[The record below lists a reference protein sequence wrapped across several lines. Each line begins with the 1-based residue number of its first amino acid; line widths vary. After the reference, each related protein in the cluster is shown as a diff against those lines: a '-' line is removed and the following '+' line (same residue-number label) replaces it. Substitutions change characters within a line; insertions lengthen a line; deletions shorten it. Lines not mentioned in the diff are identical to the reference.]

1 MTNQVLVGGGGGR
14 DVSDMDVPD
23 DYRCPITY
31 QIMEDPVVAL
41 DGHSYERKAIE
52 EWFNRCTRS
61 PMTNQVLVATTVMP
75 NHTLKKLIST
85 FVETYAI
92 LQREKHDAN
101 AEMRRLKLKVDQYE
115 EEIRDRHRKYADGKL
130 VPLRDTIG
138 RIIDLRKHAELTLS
152 EREIARNVCVFF
164 DLSFECDKD
173 KFDFWF
179 DSSALP
185 DSINDYLISY
195 TSGEHTSVC
204 TGIDIDG
211 HPTGRTTQRGSIS
224 IRKFLAA
231 DSFQIRLEQLTD
243 DQQTNYW
250 TGKFVLSIDSSRG
263 ASTSITVLPSYRG
276 SLSRLLI
283 DYIIPATINKYI
295 FA

>member
-1 MTNQVLVGGGGGR
+1 MAKETAGKGGGGGR
-14 DVSDMDVPD
+14 DVSDMDIPD

-115 EEIRDRHRKYADGKL
+115 EEMRDRHRKHADGKL
-130 VPLRDTIG
+130 VPLRDTIS
-138 RIIDLRKHAELTLS
+138 LTRS
-152 EREIARNVCVFF
+152 
-164 DLSFECDKD
+164 
-173 KFDFWF
+173 
-179 DSSALP
+179 P
-185 DSINDYLISY
+185 
-195 TSGEHTSVC
+195 SV
-204 TGIDIDG
+204 
-211 HPTGRTTQRGSIS
+211 
-224 IRKFLAA
+224 
-231 DSFQIRLEQLTD
+231 
-243 DQQTNYW
+243 W
-250 TGKFVLSIDSSRG
+250 V
-263 ASTSITVLPSYRG
+263 
-276 SLSRLLI
+276 
-283 DYIIPATINKYI
+283 
-295 FA
+295 

>member
-1 MTNQVLVGGGGGR
+1 
-14 DVSDMDVPD
+14 MDIPD

-115 EEIRDRHRKYADGKL
+115 EEIRDRHRKHADGKL
-130 VPLRDTIG
+130 VPLRDTISLTRSPTVNEFDEASDDFTSFG
-138 RIIDLRKHAELTLS
+138 FFYFVAKPGNEHAIGVPYDVSSSIFSRYAGEPKPALVHLRRSRESRIVRMLYTAPSFRVRMEGEHMSADQGCLSVFHMNGTCALR
-152 EREIARNVCVFF
+152 I
-164 DLSFECDKD
+164 SFEQVGLQLGKN
-173 KFDFWF
+173 FW
-179 DSSALP
+179 
-185 DSINDYLISY
+185 
-195 TSGEHTSVC
+195 
-204 TGIDIDG
+204 
-211 HPTGRTTQRGSIS
+211 
-224 IRKFLAA
+224 
-231 DSFQIRLEQLTD
+231 
-243 DQQTNYW
+243 
-250 TGKFVLSIDSSRG
+250 SSRVRV
-263 ASTSITVLPSYRG
+263 TVSFPESSGGYGEALWSRVTLVCCVGYRG
-276 SLSRLLI
+276 VLGAFIRYGLL
-283 DYIIPATINKYI
+283 PWALRQLV
-295 FA
+295 